1 LTAEGDEATGLVFR
15 PLCRHGLVCRAS
27 S

>member
-15 PLCRHGLVCRAS
+15 PLCRHGLVCRWR
-27 S
+27 